1 MSRKRA
7 SKPYW
12 EMNLEELR
20 AATAEF
26 DEEFVEDKFR
36 PLTPEERAR
45 WEKIRSGSNPSKGQN
60 GLQVITIRL
69 DKELLDRCTALAKKK
84 RITRDRLIARG
95 LKAILAAEG
104 EGE

>member
-1 MSRKRA
+1 MSRKRT

-20 AATAEF
+20 EATAEF
-26 DEEFVEDKFR
+26 DKEFVSDTFR

-45 WEKIRSGSNPSKGQN
+45 WEKFRFSWKASKEPSGM
-60 GLQVITIRL
+60 QVIAVRV
-69 DKELLDRCTALAKKK
+69 DKRLLDRCTALAKKK